1 MGRPNIRVRFE
12 AVIRLTDLFGGDPHG
27 KELVV
32 ARGFLR
38 YLVVDGFKE
47 DEVAHVGEQA
57 VFWEKPFDEGLH
69 GACSV
74 RLDLETVYGHPRV
87 IPFAAGRPCA
97 MQGGDAVG
105 DDDKAVVIEELGNL
119 VGVMLDLVEGV
130 FDGGFFIVGILEFKD
145 DQRQAI
151 NEDNNIGT
159 AVVLPM
165 NGKLI
170 DGADVVLVRL
180 IPVDGVDV
188 AMLAVPVW
196 KLHFQFDAASEHLMK
211 GEVAAQGVGAF
222 GLAEDAHGFIERA
235 GGKVAL
241 AAGKVRAED
250 ITQDNFFTRAFDI
263 HAESVLIFQ
272 RVEPLQGGQF
282 KGGFGSAWW
291 HKLLFSRNIKRHNC

>member
-12 AVIRLTDLFGGDPHG
+12 AVIRLTDFFGGDPHG

-57 VFWEKPFDEGLH
+57 VFWEKPFDECLH

-74 RLDLETVYGHPRV
+74 RLDLEAVYGHPRV
-87 IPFAAGRPCA
+87 VPFAAGRPRA
-97 MQGGDAVG
+97 VQGGDAVG
-105 DDDKAVVIEELGNL
+105 DDDEAVVIEELGNL

-130 FDGGFFIVGILEFKD
+130 FDGGFFVVGILEFED
-145 DQRQAI
+145 DQRQAVD
-151 NEDNNIGT
+151 EDDDVGT

-180 IPVDGVDV
+180 IPVDRIDV
-188 AMLAVPVW
+188 AMFAVPVW
-196 KLHFQFDAASEHLMK
+196 KFHFQFDAACEHLVK
-211 GEVAAQGVGAF
+211 GKVAAQGVGTF

-235 GGKVAL
+235 GGKVAI
-241 AAGKVRAED
+241 AAGKMGAED
-250 ITQDNFFTRAFDI
+250 IAQYNFFTRAFDI
-263 HAESVLIFQ
+263 HTEFVPVFQ
-272 RVEPLQGGQF
+272 SVEPLQGGEF

-291 HKLLFSRNIKRHNC
+291 HKLPLFFPKQPV